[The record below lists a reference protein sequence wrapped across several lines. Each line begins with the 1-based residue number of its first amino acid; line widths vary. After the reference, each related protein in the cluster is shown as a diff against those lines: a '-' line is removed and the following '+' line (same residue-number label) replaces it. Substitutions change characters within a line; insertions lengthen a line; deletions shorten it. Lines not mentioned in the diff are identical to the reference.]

1 MGQIAFAGAFTEE
14 SRQVL
19 IDANLNKL
27 YVYLNF
33 NNTLTSFNTLFTL
46 LIVNNWNL
54 IVYSYVAVLQTRLV
68 RLFFIAHYMASVLV
82 AYNVLVVAII
92 EFVSILSEHKQKE
105 VKISEDIPIVTNE
118 ELPIMKE
125 IIEYYL

>member
-1 MGQIAFAGAFTEE
+1 MAFAGAFTED

-19 IDANLNKL
+19 IDAGLNKL

-54 IVYSYVAVLQTRLV
+54 IVYAYVAIFNNTIV
-68 RLFFIAHYMASVLV
+68 RIFFIAHYMASVLV

-92 EFVSILSEHKQKE
+92 EFVSILSEYKQKK
-105 VKISEDIPIVTNE
+105 V
-118 ELPIMKE
+118 
-125 IIEYYL
+125 